1 VSLKFPIVRPDNLE
15 IIEPDDLN
23 KNLSQF
29 VDEINGNLTHDNLA
43 SDVVLVDDYFEDET
57 FTQTF
62 QNSLKT
68 TSGWDTAPGPGG
80 TNAFKCSKQTVG
92 YTREDENGVKLPQI
106 DFIAERDGYIIVD
119 FMFSFSWKGSGLM
132 TSEEV
137 DLLVVDK
144 CYPVKHADYYA
155 CCFPAESGSGSLPPG
170 GWTGINGTSTGWEG
184 EFGGKFEVAL
194 KHEGM
199 TEGLL
204 EFYDVADLHSANFP
218 QGKWWTTPIDRFGM
232 RARVLCN
239 GVEVC
244 ESGWLYNGTDRN
256 SAFISGVLPVRAG
269 RNEIRSEVSAATLQ
283 SLYGA
288 SAGIRA
294 LDSANDTRGKFYPK
308 AFYSSRNVAS
318 PLPKSYKYTI
328 KQPDSQGKPRGD
340 VAIDIGIDCRVHEAN
355 MIVQF
360 RKA

>member
-1 VSLKFPIVRPDNLE
+1 MSFKFPVVRPDNLE
-15 IIEPDDLN
+15 IIEPDDIN

-43 SDVVLVDDYFEDET
+43 ADVVLSDTYFKNET

-68 TSGWDTAPGPGG
+68 IGGWSTGSG
-80 TNAFKCSKQTVG
+80 AFRCSKQTVG
-92 YTREDENGVKLPQI
+92 YTRVDEDGVTMPQI
-106 DFIAERDGYIIVD
+106 DFVAERDGYIIVD
-119 FMFSFSWKGSGLM
+119 FMFSVSWKGSGLL

-137 DLLVVDK
+137 DLLIVDK
-144 CYPVKHADYYA
+144 CWPIRHADYYA
-155 CCFPAESGSGSLPPG
+155 CCFPAGSGSGSLPPG

-184 EFGGKFEVAL
+184 EYDGKFAAAAKPIDGPSDEFEWL
-194 KHEGM
+194 YKK
-199 TEGLL
+199 TE
-204 EFYDVADLHSANFP
+204 LHSANFP
-218 QGKWWTTPIDRFGM
+218 QGKWWTTPIDRFGV

-256 SAFISGVLPVRAG
+256 SAFLTGVLPVRAG

-294 LDSANDTRGKFYPK
+294 LDGADGIRGQHYPK
-308 AFYSSRNVAS
+308 SFYSSRNVAS

-328 KQPDSQGKPRGD
+328 EQPDSQGKPRGD
-340 VAIDIGIDCRVHEAN
+340 VAIDIGINCKVHEAN